1 MALGVEGAAMKITI
15 QITVESNDGQL
26 NVAQEVAHLDR
37 GTLRPETLGLTLAE
51 ARSILAGIEQ
61 TVVEQQAAEFMAQ
74 QRACSHCGHERPCKG
89 RHHIV
94 FRTPFGKLRLESP
107 RLYHCQCES
116 DDRTSFSPLAELL
129 QERSSPEL
137 IYLETKFAA
146 LVSYGLT
153 VELLKEVLPISQDLS
168 TTTIRQRVR
177 QTAQR
182 LEDGL
187 GEEQDIFIGGCQRDW
202 DQLPDPAA
210 PLIVGID
217 GGYVHAK
224 DQRSRAAGWFEVI
237 VGKSMSQD
245 GESSKCFGFVNR
257 YDSKPKRRLFE
268 ILKSQG
274 MQMNQAVTFLSD
286 GGDTVRD
293 LQMYLNPQAEHLLH
307 WFHISMRLTVMS
319 QLVKSIDTDD
329 QPNLSAEIEKELE
342 CLKWNLWHGNVH
354 KALQI
359 VEDLEVA
366 LDLEEN
372 SQEQRKLLKAVLEF
386 GTYII
391 SNRTFIANYGD
402 RYRHGE
408 TISTGFVESAI
419 NQVVSKRMVKKQQMR
434 WTDPGAHLL
443 LQVRTRVLNEEW
455 RSTLSRWYPGMQETC
470 DAKAA

>member
-1 MALGVEGAAMKITI
+1 MKITI
-15 QITVESNDGQL
+15 QIRVESDEGQL
-26 NVAQEVAHLDR
+26 EVVQQLAHLDR
-37 GTLRPETLGLTLAE
+37 GILRPETLGLSLAE
-51 ARSILAGIEQ
+51 AQSILAGIEQ
-61 TVVEQQAAEFMAQ
+61 TVVEQQTAEFIAL
-74 QRACSHCGHERPCKG
+74 QRTCSQCGHDRSCKG
-89 RHHIV
+89 RHQIV

-107 RLYHCQCES
+107 RLYHCRCES
-116 DDRTSFSPLAELL
+116 DGRTSFSPLAELL
-129 QERSSPEL
+129 HERSSPEL

-153 VELLKEVLPISQDLS
+153 AELLKELLPISQDLS
-168 TTTIRQRVR
+168 TTAIRQRVL

-182 LEDGL
+182 LEDEL
-187 GEEQDIFIGGCQRDW
+187 GEEQDMFVGGCQRDW

-224 DQRSRAAGWFEVI
+224 DQRSRAEGWFEVI

-245 GESSKCFGFVNR
+245 GESSKCFGFVSR

-268 ILKSQG
+268 MLNSQG

-293 LQMYLNPQAEHLLH
+293 LQMYMNPQAEHLLD

-319 QLVKSIDTDD
+319 QLTKSIEADD

-342 CLKWNLWHGNVH
+342 CLKWNLWHGNAH
-354 KALQI
+354 KAIQI

-372 SQEQRKLLKAVLEF
+372 NQEQRKLLKAVREF
-386 GTYII
+386 WTYITA
-391 SNRTFIANYGD
+391 NRKFIANYGD

-434 WTDPGAHLL
+434 WTDRGAHLL
-443 LQVRTRVLNEEW
+443 VQVRTRVLNEEW
-455 RSTLSRWYPGMQETC
+455 RSTLLRWYPGMQENC
-470 DAKAA
+470 EAKAA

>member
-1 MALGVEGAAMKITI
+1 MKIKIPITI
-15 QITVESNDGQL
+15 ESDAGNPAVL
-26 NVAQEVAHLDR
+26 QEVAQLDR
-37 GTLRPETLGLTLAE
+37 GSLRPETLGLTLAE

-61 TVVEQQAAEFMAQ
+61 TVVEQQVAEFMAQ
-74 QRACSHCGHERPCKG
+74 QRTCSHCGHERSCKG

-94 FRTPFGKLRLESP
+94 FRTPFGKLSLESP
-107 RLYHCQCES
+107 RLYHCRCEA

-137 IYLETKFAA
+137 VYLETKFAA

-153 VELLKEVLPISQDLS
+153 VELLKEVLPIGQDLS
-168 TTTIRQRVR
+168 TTAIRQRVSR
-177 QTAQR
+177 TAQR
-182 LEDGL
+182 LEDEL
-187 GEEQDIFIGGCQRDW
+187 GEEQHMFIGGCQRDW

-224 DQRSRAAGWFEVI
+224 DQQSRTEGWFEVI

-257 YDSKPKRRLFE
+257 YDTKPKRRLFE
-268 ILKSQG
+268 MLKSQG

-293 LQMYLNPQAEHLLH
+293 LQMYLNPQAEHLLD

-319 QLVKSIDTDD
+319 QLAKSIEADD
-329 QPNLSAEIEKELE
+329 QPSLSAEIEKDLE
-342 CLKWNLWHGNVH
+342 RLKWNLWHGNVH

-359 VEDLEVA
+359 VEDLELA

-372 SQEQRKLLKAVLEF
+372 SQEQRKLLKAVREF
-386 GTYII
+386 GTYITA
-391 SNRTFIANYGD
+391 NRTFIPNYGD

-419 NQVVSKRMVKKQQMR
+419 NQVLSKRFVKRQQMR
-434 WTDPGAHLL
+434 WTDRRAHLL
-443 LQVRTRVLNEEW
+443 LQVRAHVLNEDW
-455 RSTLSRWYPGMQETC
+455 RATLSRW
-470 DAKAA
+470 

>member
-1 MALGVEGAAMKITI
+1 MKIKI
-15 QITVESNDGQL
+15 QITVESDKNQG
-26 NVAQEVAHLDR
+26 VVQEVAHLDR
-37 GTLRPETLGLTLAE
+37 GTLRPETLGMTLAE
-51 ARSILAGIEQ
+51 ARAILAGIER
-61 TVVEQQAAEFMAQ
+61 TVVEQQAGEFRVQ
-74 QRACSHCGHERPCKG
+74 QRTCSHCGHERSCKG

-116 DDRTSFSPLAELL
+116 DERTSFSPLAELL

-137 IYLETKFAA
+137 LYLETKFAA

-153 VELLKEVLPISQDLS
+153 VELLQEVLPIGQELS
-168 TTTIRQRVR
+168 TTAIRQRVS

-182 LEDGL
+182 LEDEL
-187 GEEQDIFIGGCQRDW
+187 GEEHDVFIGGCQRDW

-224 DQRSRAAGWFEVI
+224 DQQSRAEGWFEVI

-274 MQMNQAVTFLSD
+274 MQMNQAVTFLWG

-293 LQMYLNPQAEHLLH
+293 LQMYLNPQAEHLMD

-319 QLVKSIDTDD
+319 QLAKSIETDD

-342 CLKWNLWHGNVH
+342 CLKWNLWYGNVH

-366 LDLEEN
+366 LDLAE
-372 SQEQRKLLKAVLEF
+372 RRHCARI
-386 GTYII
+386 G
-391 SNRTFIANYGD
+391 RT
-402 RYRHGE
+402 
-408 TISTGFVESAI
+408 
-419 NQVVSKRMVKKQQMR
+419 
-434 WTDPGAHLL
+434 
-443 LQVRTRVLNEEW
+443 W
-455 RSTLSRWYPGMQETC
+455 R
-470 DAKAA
+470 